1 MAVRLVTDRL
11 CSRQREDEEGEV
23 GGEVVKKWRAQRAK
37 RAKQNGLVSGGVALG
52 GFAPKTH

>member
-23 GGEVVKKWRAQRAK
+23 GGEVVKKWRAC
-37 RAKQNGLVSGGVALG
+37 S
-52 GFAPKTH
+52 APKEQNKMD